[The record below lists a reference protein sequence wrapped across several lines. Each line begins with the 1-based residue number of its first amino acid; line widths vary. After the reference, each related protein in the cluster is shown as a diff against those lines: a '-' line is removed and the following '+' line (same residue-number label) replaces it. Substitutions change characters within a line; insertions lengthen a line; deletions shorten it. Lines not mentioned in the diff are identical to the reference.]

1 METYNPNFKEENEMA
16 ANTITKDMLIGEI
29 LEIDIEIAQF
39 LFEMGMHCVGC
50 PSARGESLEE
60 ACMVHDT
67 DADELVDRINEYL
80 SEK

>member
-1 METYNPNFKEENEMA
+1 MA
-16 ANTITKDMLIGEI
+16 AETTIITKEMLIGDI
-29 LEIDIEIAQF
+29 LEIDVGIAQF
-39 LFEMGMHCVGC
+39 LLEIGMHCLGC

-67 DADELVDRINEYL
+67 DVDELLDKINAYM

>member
-1 METYNPNFKEENEMA
+1 MA
-16 ANTITKDMLIGEI
+16 AETITITKDMLIGDI
-29 LEIDIEIAQF
+29 LDIDIGIAQF
-39 LFEMGMHCVGC
+39 LLEIGMHCLGC

-67 DADELVDRINEYL
+67 DVDELLDKINEYM